1 MYSMSY
7 FKEKT
12 FLLTKMI
19 VCGIR
24 KNNTL
29 SILKTKI
36 TIALE
41 VDIITKT
48 VDKFGVDVVLCF
60 KFIVLSFS
68 GLCGAVGSAM
78 GWWSSN
84 WRHLYGS

>member
-1 MYSMSY
+1 MIY

-12 FLLTKMI
+12 FLLIKMI
-19 VCGIR
+19 ICGIR
-24 KNNTL
+24 EDNTL

-36 TIALE
+36 TKITKALE

-48 VDKFGVDVVLCF
+48 VVKFGFDVVLCF

-84 WRHLYGS
+84 WCHLYGS